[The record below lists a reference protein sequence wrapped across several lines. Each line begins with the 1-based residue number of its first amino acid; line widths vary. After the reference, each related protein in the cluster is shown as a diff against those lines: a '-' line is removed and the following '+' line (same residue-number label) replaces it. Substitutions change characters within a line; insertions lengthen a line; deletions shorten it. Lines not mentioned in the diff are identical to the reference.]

1 MNALSIESILSISN
15 FDEKYYE
22 SYCQYNN
29 LKLKEHEL
37 RTLKSLVAIYPDI
50 IYYNFYIGYE
60 IPQLGKEFDLLKFT
74 SEKVL
79 NIELKSKAT
88 EEKIEKQLRNNLYYL
103 EALGLETILITY
115 NAETQSFYRL
125 DVETKNIFVIDLETI
140 KTIVA
145 TLGQRKDVVLDDW
158 FQPTNYLV
166 SPFNSTDKFLN
177 NEYLLTPQQENILKS
192 IHKKIKE
199 RLANIISISGGPG
212 TGKSLLTYH
221 LAKELISNYKVLII
235 HCGMLN
241 EGHSKLNEDS
251 QLTIIPARALSSTDI
266 SIYELIIIDEAQRLY
281 ENQATE
287 LVEKGKHGTFSV
299 IFSFD
304 PEQRVSFREINSESV
319 NTIKDASE
327 KEYSLSEKIRTNKE
341 LASFIKN
348 LFDLSKRSPQM
359 SYKNITVEFFNKPKE
374 VNNFI
379 NKKVKEQWKYIQYTN
394 SHYNSVNYDKYQGYR
409 NERNTHK
416 TIGQEFDKVIVVID
430 SSFYY
435 DSYGHLIS
443 DEYTGGTGYRM
454 NKMLYQNITRV
465 RKELKIVVLRNRK
478 VFEKIIDILKL

>member
-88 EEKIEKQLRNNLYYL
+88 EEKKEKQLRNNLYYL

-192 IHKKIKE
+192 IHKEIEE
-199 RLANIISISGGPG
+199 RLTNIISISGGPG

-235 HCGMLN
+235 HCGILN
-241 EGHSKLNEDS
+241 EGGMSTLNW
-251 QLTIIPARALSSTDI
+251 
-266 SIYELIIIDEAQRLY
+266 
-281 ENQATE
+281 
-287 LVEKGKHGTFSV
+287 
-299 IFSFD
+299 
-304 PEQRVSFREINSESV
+304 
-319 NTIKDASE
+319 
-327 KEYSLSEKIRTNKE
+327 TN
-341 LASFIKN
+341 F
-348 LFDLSKRSPQM
+348 
-359 SYKNITVEFFNKPKE
+359 
-374 VNNFI
+374 
-379 NKKVKEQWKYIQYTN
+379 
-394 SHYNSVNYDKYQGYR
+394 
-409 NERNTHK
+409 
-416 TIGQEFDKVIVVID
+416 
-430 SSFYY
+430 
-435 DSYGHLIS
+435 
-443 DEYTGGTGYRM
+443 
-454 NKMLYQNITRV
+454 
-465 RKELKIVVLRNRK
+465 
-478 VFEKIIDILKL
+478 